1 MRWLFLVFI
10 VTPLVELYLL
20 LWFADL
26 TSLGAAVALTLVTGI
41 VGGSLAKREGLKVWR
56 RWNQALANMQPPEQ
70 GVIDGVLILIGGVL
84 LITPGILTD
93 LVGFSLL
100 APPTRDV
107 VARAI
112 RRRIDAHLERRGHQ
126 GMRVIETSG
135 SSSGDT
141 R

>member
-1 MRWLFLVFI
+1 
-10 VTPLVELYLL
+10 
-20 LWFADL
+20 
-26 TSLGAAVALTLVTGI
+26 
-41 VGGSLAKREGLKVWR
+41 
-56 RWNQALANMQPPEQ
+56 
-70 GVIDGVLILIGGVL
+70 

>member
-1 MRWLFLVFI
+1 MRWFFLVFV

-20 LWFADL
+20 LWFAKL
-26 TSLGAAVALTLVTGI
+26 TSFPAAIALTLVTGI

-56 RWNQALANMQPPEQ
+56 RWNQALANMQPPEH
-70 GVIDGVLILIGGVL
+70 GVIDGVLVLIGGVL

-93 LVGFSLL
+93 ITGFLL
-100 APPTRDV
+100 LMPPTRSV

-112 RRRIDAHLERRGHQ
+112 RRRIDARLARSGHPV
-126 GMRVIETSG
+126 MRVIETSG
-135 SSSGDT
+135 TSVDG

>member
-1 MRWLFLVFI
+1 MRWLFLVFV

-20 LWFADL
+20 LWFAKL
-26 TSLGAAVALTLVTGI
+26 TSLGAAIALTLVTGI

-56 RWNQALANMQPPEQ
+56 RWNEALANMQPPEH

-93 LVGFSLL
+93 VTGFALL
-100 APPTRDV
+100 APPTRNV

-112 RRRIDAHLERRGHQ
+112 RRRIDEQLARRGHPV
-126 GMRVIETSG
+126 MRVIETNG
-135 SSSGDT
+135 SSVDGP
-141 R
+141 